1 MNNLY
6 IAFLQENI
14 KPEQVAKV
22 IAQLLDCSER
32 TVRNKLNGISDFTI
46 SEAVKINAYFFNDR
60 YELGYL
66 FKREDSYEKRGGYH
80 ACKDL

>member
-60 YELGYL
+60 YEL
-66 FKREDSYEKRGGYH
+66 
-80 ACKDL
+80 